1 MNNYPEGADMG
12 RVLDYPDYQPS
23 DELGD
28 KLEELGEMV
37 EEAIDKYPDEVYTI
51 HEWEQEQRE
60 QLESADFWKKQ
71 LIIEPLENCYEMG
84 GDVN

>member
-28 KLEELGEMV
+28 KLEELGGLV
-37 EEAIDKYPDEVYTI
+37 EEALDKYPDEAHTI

-60 QLESADFWKKQ
+60 RLESADFWGNA
-71 LIIEPLENCYEMG
+71 LTIDPLEECYEMG
-84 GDVN
+84 GGEN

>member
-1 MNNYPEGADMG
+1 MNNYPEGVDMDH
-12 RVLDYPDYQPS
+12 VLDYPDYQPS

-28 KLEELGEMV
+28 KLEELSDLV
-37 EEAIDKYPDEVYTI
+37 EEALDKYPDEVHTI

-60 QLESADFWKKQ
+60 QLESADFWKNP

-84 GDVN
+84 GGVD

>member
-28 KLEELGEMV
+28 KLKELGGMV
-37 EEAIDKYPDEVYTI
+37 EEAIDKYPDEVHTI

-60 QLESADFWKKQ
+60 YLESADFWKKP
-71 LIIEPLENCYEMG
+71 LIIEPLELLQNG
-84 GDVN
+84 R